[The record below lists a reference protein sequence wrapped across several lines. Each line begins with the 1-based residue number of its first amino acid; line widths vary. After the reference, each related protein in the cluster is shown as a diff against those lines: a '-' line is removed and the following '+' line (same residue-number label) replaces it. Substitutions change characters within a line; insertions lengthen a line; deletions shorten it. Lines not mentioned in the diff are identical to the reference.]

1 MIMCVKLSI
10 SMIGKPP
17 KRQRRGE
24 AMSPLETPTL
34 KAKPQETELQNSGS
48 RVSPTSNTLLNQE
61 SARKNSICQRVTSRT
76 SLDHKSLRE
85 KSEQIGLPS
94 TRACSLNHLL
104 CIPRLLLNMVVF
116 REVEEEK

>member
-10 SMIGKPP
+10 STIDKPP

-24 AMSPLETPTL
+24 AMSPLKTPTQM
-34 KAKPQETELQNSGS
+34 AKPQEMELQISGS
-48 RVSPTSNTLLNQE
+48 RVSPTSNILLNQE
-61 SARKNSICQRVTSRT
+61 SARKNSICQIVTSRT

-85 KSEQIGLPS
+85 KSEQIGRPS
-94 TRACSLNHLL
+94 IRACSLNHLL